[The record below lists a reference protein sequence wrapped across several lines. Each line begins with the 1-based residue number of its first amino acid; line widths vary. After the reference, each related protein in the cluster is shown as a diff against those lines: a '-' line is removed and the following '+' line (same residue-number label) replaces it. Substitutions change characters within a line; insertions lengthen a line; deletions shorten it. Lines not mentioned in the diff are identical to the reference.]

1 MRLKS
6 IIYNEFATQP
16 QEWHLDKMTFKS
28 RMLLVGKN
36 TAGKSR
42 SLNLTA
48 GLARTLAGQQP
59 PSLSGNYVA
68 EFDNNGKVYIYEL
81 HMEEGNILHEKLT
94 IDEKQFLIRGG
105 NGVGKIFAEKIGEKG
120 TDIDFQLPNNSLA
133 AVARRDAIQH
143 KFIEPLFQWADSLR
157 YYQFGNIQ
165 QGMLAFYNPGAL
177 PVNDR
182 DQNAVVAIFRKGV
195 ELFSDEYVA
204 SIKNDMSMIDY
215 NVDEIAI
222 APPIS
227 IRLNVQGA
235 FPTLGSSPV
244 SINVKEAGLKGITD
258 QLGMSSGMFRVFALL
273 IHVNY
278 AQFNGSISS
287 ILVDDIGEGLDFDRS
302 CRLIELL
309 RFKAEKYDFQLI
321 MSSNDKFVMNHVPL
335 DEWVILQ
342 RTGNTVHV
350 RNNENS
356 KAAFEDFE
364 FTGLS
369 NFSFFEMNAVEM
381 DDETHGDEAQ
391 DA

>member
-1 MRLKS
+1 
-6 IIYNEFATQP
+6 
-16 QEWHLDKMTFKS
+16 
-28 RMLLVGKN
+28 MLLVGKN